1 MNKLIVCI
9 QGEADG
15 LKMAETGIYGHET
28 EIKPY
33 RTYLHTDAIICKPGD
48 LDLIMKRLSRY
59 HYQVYG
65 GTATYLDVTAI
76 RRKMNRAFFKE
87 AVNTYGMRKSDAKKW
102 SRAMTDGYFFRSGY
116 PISELIETFRID
128 YESDF
133 SQASFDSYVIEEI
146 SYW

>member
-9 QGEADG
+9 FPDNC
-15 LKMAETGIYGHET
+15 KMGETGRYGHET
-28 EIKPY
+28 KIKPY
-33 RTYLHTDAIICKPGD
+33 RDYVHTDAIIDDGD
-48 LDLIMKRLSRY
+48 ALDLIMENVAPYK
-59 HYQVYG
+59 YQVYG
-65 GTATYLDVTAI
+65 GSAIYLDVTAI

-87 AVNTYGMRKSDAKKW
+87 AVNTYGMCKRDAKKW
-102 SRAMTDGYFFRSGY
+102 SRAMADGYFFESGY